1 MSIDPLIYDY
11 VSSEKDYPDKA
22 VILEEGRG
30 GDWIFIILEG
40 QVKVK
45 KRSQK
50 GMVTLDTL
58 KEGEVFGEMVLFE
71 GTKGK
76 RSASIVADGAVV
88 IGILDTLRLLRDW
101 ESLTLQSKKLAQNLV
116 KRLRESTNKAVSEI

>member
-1 MSIDPLIYDY
+1 MPIDPLIYDY

-40 QVKVK
+40 QVRVK

-71 GTKGK
+71 GTRGK
-76 RSASIVADGAVV
+76 RFASIVADGAVV
-88 IGILDTLRLLRDW
+88 IGTLDTLRLLRDW
-101 ESLTLQSKKLAQNLV
+101 ESLPLH
-116 KRLRESTNKAVSEI
+116 

>member
-1 MSIDPLIYDY
+1 MPINPLIYDY

-50 GMVTLDTL
+50 GMVTLDTF
-58 KEGEVFGEMVLFE
+58 K
-71 GTKGK
+71 
-76 RSASIVADGAVV
+76 
-88 IGILDTLRLLRDW
+88 IL
-101 ESLTLQSKKLAQNLV
+101 
-116 KRLRESTNKAVSEI
+116 